1 MTGIEE
7 TMATIRRAITDRDDT
22 IRRGA
27 WRPGRTTRTGADT
40 TLNATIRYA
49 IEDYADT
56 RREDTRAALTRA
68 IANADALRRD
78 IESTDKRCDHLE
90 AQLISADSLAEA
102 LRDEL
107 TETRASLEGQLA
119 IAAGHVCE
127 PLPQRVRKD
136 PITEA
141 VETNA
146 RIIAR
151 QANAAIR
158 EGLNTPPEPNPTP
171 AATAEPAADGP
182 RTAAKPRTRQSR
194 SPGKGAGPKP
204 VSGAPG
210 DAA

>member
-22 IRRGA
+22 LRRNRL
-27 WRPGRTTRTGADT
+27 RPGRTRTGADT
-40 TLNATIRYA
+40 TLHATIRYA

-56 RREDTRAALTRA
+56 RREETRAALTRA

-78 IESTDKRCDHLE
+78 IGSTDKRNDHLE
-90 AQLISADSLAEA
+90 HALEQAEA
-102 LRDEL
+102 FVETLRDEL

-119 IAAGHVCE
+119 IAAGHICE
-127 PLPQRVRKD
+127 PLPQR
-136 PITEA
+136 T
-141 VETNA
+141 
-146 RIIAR
+146 R
-151 QANAAIR
+151 QVNAAIR

-171 AATAEPAADGP
+171 PATAEPAADGP
-182 RTAAKPRTRQSR
+182 RAAPKPRSRPSR